1 MNIFKMKVIIL
12 LAALWAILPGCK
24 KSNGAPP
31 AMTATIGDTTYQ
43 FTSVANFH
51 TVIDSIFAFTME
63 RKQSADSSYIFLEFR
78 GAFQLGASIDS
89 HTQPVIFIYSN
100 YGSMNYQAGG
110 NTAVPGSIEGHMDV
124 VVTAWDSTQHTMA
137 GAFAGWAVPTT
148 PNSNDSLAVSGN
160 FNTSYIDN

>member
-1 MNIFKMKVIIL
+1 MKLTLIL
-12 LAALWAILPGCK
+12 LTALSLCAILPACK

-43 FTSVANFH
+43 FTSIGNFH
-51 TVIDSIFAFTME
+51 TVTDSIFAFNM
-63 RKQSADSSYIFLEFR
+63 KWQHSGDSSYIFLEFR

-137 GAFAGWAVPTT
+137 GAFAGWAVPTS